1 MPYTNT
7 QAYVCPFNSWTV
19 LTWLGYVCMCVMYI
33 CIYTVFP
40 RVYIVHIFHPPSTW
54 KLGCVHYEAPHHCG
68 CVLVCGVRWLGVIFT
83 LWDWNDGCTSSMS
96 VVHATMKPSHTYCPH
111 PGKIPGSV
119 QNMWTNKASA
129 QGVEQK
135 LPPDWDEIFSK
146 STGKTYYYNRLH
158 LCVCCIFSICIY
170 ASNHVIKQRVG
181 LSFTLP

>member
-7 QAYVCPFNSWTV
+7 QACVCPFFSPI
-19 LTWLGYVCMCVMYI
+19 LGLCWHDSDIYVYVMYI

-40 RVYIVHIFHPPSTW
+40 CVYVVHVFFTHPRPESWAACITKHPTIV
-54 KLGCVHYEAPHHCG
+54 G
-68 CVLVCGVRWLGVIFT
+68 VCLRWLGVIFT

-96 VVHATMKPSHTYCPH
+96 VVHATMKPSHTYCPY
-111 PGKIPGSV
+111 PGKLPGNV